1 MHARRVAALLVL
13 AAVVW
18 GAVLAA
24 AETPVP
30 KPDPA
35 AAAKRAQGRY
45 LVQIMGCGDCHTPG
59 SFYGAPDPERALS
72 GSEMGWRGPW
82 GVRYAANIT
91 PDLDTGIGYWTAAEL
106 AKTLRTGVRPD
117 GTQIGAPMPIQNI
130 MQMTQADAEA
140 VAAYLM
146 SLKPIRHQVPA
157 ALPPGV
163 APTGPVLDFPP
174 PSAWDAPKPPPAAP
188 GGEKR

>member
-59 SFYGAPDPERALS
+59 WFYGAPDPERALS

-91 PDLDTGIGYWTAAEL
+91 PDR
-106 AKTLRTGVRPD
+106 KSV
-117 GTQIGAPMPIQNI
+117 
-130 MQMTQADAEA
+130 
-140 VAAYLM
+140 V
-146 SLKPIRHQVPA
+146 
-157 ALPPGV
+157 
-163 APTGPVLDFPP
+163 
-174 PSAWDAPKPPPAAP
+174 
-188 GGEKR
+188 

>member
-45 LVQIMGCGDCHTPG
+45 LVQIMGCGDCHTPRSEEHTSELHSHYVISGARRALHSFPTRRSSDLTPVPKPDPAAAAKRAQGRYLVQIMGCGDCHTPG
-59 SFYGAPDPERALS
+59 SFYGAPDPERAL
-72 GSEMGWRGPW
+72 RD
-82 GVRYAANIT
+82 R
-91 PDLDTGIGYWTAAEL
+91 
-106 AKTLRTGVRPD
+106 K
-117 GTQIGAPMPIQNI
+117 
-130 MQMTQADAEA
+130 
-140 VAAYLM
+140 
-146 SLKPIRHQVPA
+146 
-157 ALPPGV
+157 
-163 APTGPVLDFPP
+163 
-174 PSAWDAPKPPPAAP
+174 
-188 GGEKR
+188 